1 MKIRKL
7 TEIQCFPPKIY
18 YQFECKI
25 YGKIMV
31 FDVFLKLHILG
42 PISPIWEV

>member
-7 TEIQCFPPKIY
+7 TEIQCFPLKMY

-31 FDVFLKLHILG
+31 FDVFLNLHILG
-42 PISPIWEV
+42 PICLIWEV